1 MLRRMRK
8 ALTVAALA
16 LLPAAA
22 DMLPLTPEQCAALGQ
37 EPYLSFAEAGLPLPP
52 TMEQMHA
59 LPPLV
64 FAQQQAAIK
73 ETLLLRWALIRQAG
87 HRSNADVETASAGL
101 ARAAEAPELLA
112 EIFQHFADGNLSRV
126 EEHDWL
132 NLLKEFLMAY
142 RTDELAVRLL
152 VQEADLTPDDAL
164 ALAPFLPLADA
175 FNTIPLRPPS
185 EAQVLADL
193 QLMQR
198 EYAALAALYAEVQ
211 DKETAELAAERALPI
226 VQRLLTA
233 APTYFHLK
241 QPQTVL
247 NPAQNAAL
255 KAANESYAALNAQRT
270 RLQETHFASSVRLRA
285 LDILAE

>member
-1 MLRRMRK
+1 MLKR
-8 ALTVAALA
+8 TTA
-16 LLPAAA
+16 LLLCLLPVAA

-37 EPYLSFAEAGLPLPP
+37 QPYLSFAEAGLPLPP
-52 TMEQMHA
+52 TMEQMRA

-64 FAQQQAAIK
+64 FAQQQKAIK

-112 EIFQHFADGNLSRV
+112 DIFQRFADGNLSRA
-126 EEHDWL
+126 EEHDWT
-132 NLLKEFLMAY
+132 NLLKEFLIAY
-142 RTDELAVRLL
+142 RTDELSVRLL
-152 VQEADLTPDDAL
+152 VEEADLTPEDAVAL
-164 ALAPFLPLADA
+164 ASFLPLADA
-175 FNTIPLRPPS
+175 FNAIPLRPPS

-211 DKETAELAAERALPI
+211 DKETAEHAAEQALPI

-255 KAANESYAALNAQRT
+255 KAANEAYAALNAQRT
-270 RLQETHFASSVRLRA
+270 RLQQTHFADSVRLRA

>member
-1 MLRRMRK
+1 MRT

-37 EPYLSFAEAGLPLPP
+37 EPYASFAEAGMPLPP
-52 TMEQMHA
+52 TMEQMNA

-64 FAQQQAAIK
+64 FAQKQAAIK

-87 HRSNADVETASAGL
+87 HRSNAEVETASAGL

-112 EIFQHFADGNLSRV
+112 EIFQHFADGNLSRL
-126 EEHDWL
+126 EEHEWS
-132 NLLKEFLMAY
+132 NLLKELLSVY

-152 VQEADLTPDDAL
+152 VEEADLTPEDAV

-185 EAQVLADL
+185 EARMLADL
-193 QLMQR
+193 QLLRR
-198 EYAALAALYAEVQ
+198 EYAALAALYATVE
-211 DKETAELAAERALPI
+211 DKETAEQAAVQALPI

-233 APTYFHLK
+233 VPTLFLLR

-247 NPAQNAAL
+247 TPAQNDAL
-255 KAANESYAALNAQRT
+255 KASNEAYAELNAQRL
-270 RLQETHFASSVRLRA
+270 RLQERHYADSLRLRA